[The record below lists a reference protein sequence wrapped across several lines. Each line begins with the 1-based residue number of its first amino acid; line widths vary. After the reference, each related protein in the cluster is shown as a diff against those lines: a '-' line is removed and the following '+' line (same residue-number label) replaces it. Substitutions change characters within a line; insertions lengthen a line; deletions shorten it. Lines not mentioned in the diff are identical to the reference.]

1 MDYMGFNKV
10 THPDKFI
17 QKIYCLLLK
26 MQITGKVRKVTTL
39 APQSPV
45 YHLRDTTTYLG
56 LIKYFVSTAYG
67 AKLLVS
73 SYPLFSTAF

>member
-1 MDYMGFNKV
+1 
-10 THPDKFI
+10 
-17 QKIYCLLLK
+17 

-39 APQSPV
+39 APQSAA
-45 YHLRDTTTYLG
+45 YHLRDTTSYLG

-73 SYPLFSTAF
+73 LSYPLFSTAFWAYSTWNTRPSGENWDAERSY